1 MQFIHSCGM
10 LLVAAIAAAAAGA
23 QEGTAVRELI
33 PTGKLRV
40 GVVSAP
46 AASAFFVVKDASG
59 EPHGVTVDLAMELAK
74 ELGVPLEFMVAA
86 NSGLVT
92 DATESGAIDVGF
104 MPVDEERKKRVD
116 FGPGYFMIESTYLA
130 TAASGIKTV
139 AEVDRPDVRVVG
151 IANTTTIRAAARSL
165 KTTTISA
172 AASVEE
178 AMALLRAG
186 KADAFALSR
195 DSLPPLAAQLPGS
208 RIVDGGF
215 QQTAIAIAVPKNRPN
230 ALAYVTAFLQQAKAS
245 GSVRRAL
252 DKAGFQNEP
261 VAP

>member
-1 MQFIHSCGM
+1 M
-10 LLVAAIAAAAAGA
+10 
-23 QEGTAVRELI
+23 ELTQAPESLEAPTELPTGQRKSPAR

-40 GVVSAP
+40 GVVFAP

-59 EPHGVTVDLAMELAK
+59 EPHGVTVDLAIELAK
-74 ELGVPLEFMVAA
+74 KLGVPVEFMLAA

-92 DATESGAIDVGF
+92 DATESGAVDVSF

-116 FGPGYFMIESTYLA
+116 FGPAYFMIESTYLA
-130 TAASGIKTV
+130 SAASGIKTV
-139 AEVDRPDVRVVG
+139 AEVDRPNVRVVG
-151 IANTTTIRAAARSL
+151 IANTTTIRAATRSL

-252 DKAGFQNEP
+252 DKAGFPNEP

>member
-1 MQFIHSCGM
+1 MQFFQPCGM
-10 LLVAAIAAAAAGA
+10 LLAAAITAGGAGA
-23 QEGTAVRELI
+23 QESTAVKELI

-40 GVVSAP
+40 GIVFAP
-46 AASAFFVVKDASG
+46 TASAFFVVKDANG

-74 ELGVPLEFMVAA
+74 KLGVPVEFMLAA

-92 DATESGAIDVGF
+92 DATESGAVDVGF

-116 FGPGYFMIESTYLA
+116 FGPAYFMIESTYLA
-130 TAASGIKTV
+130 TAASGIKSV

-215 QQTAIAIAVPKNRPN
+215 QQTAIAIAVPKSRPN
-230 ALAYVTAFLQQAKAS
+230 ALAYVTAFLHQAKAS

-252 DKAGFQNEP
+252 DKAGFPNEP

>member
-1 MQFIHSCGM
+1 MTFPQSCGM
-10 LLVAAIAAAAAGA
+10 LLAAAIAACGASA
-23 QEGTAVRELI
+23 QESTAVKELI

-40 GVVSAP
+40 GIVFAP

-59 EPHGVTVDLAMELAK
+59 EPHGVTVDLARELAK
-74 ELGVPLEFMVAA
+74 QLGVPLEFMLAA
-86 NSGLVT
+86 NSGLIT
-92 DATESGAIDVGF
+92 DATESGAVDVGF
-104 MPVDEERKKRVD
+104 MPVDEERKNRVD
-116 FGPGYFMIESTYLA
+116 FGPAYFMIESTYLA
-130 TAASGIKTV
+130 TAASGMKTV

-165 KTTTISA
+165 KNTTISA

-178 AMALLRAG
+178 AMALLHTD

-252 DKAGFQNEP
+252 DKAGFPNEP

>member
-23 QEGTAVRELI
+23 QEGTAERELI

-40 GVVSAP
+40 GVAPAP

-130 TAASGIKTV
+130 TAPSGIKTV
-139 AEVDRPDVRVVG
+139 AEGDRPDVRVAG

-178 AMALLRAG
+178 AMALL
-186 KADAFALSR
+186 
-195 DSLPPLAAQLPGS
+195 PLA
-208 RIVDGGF
+208 
-215 QQTAIAIAVPKNRPN
+215 T
-230 ALAYVTAFLQQAKAS
+230 
-245 GSVRRAL
+245 
-252 DKAGFQNEP
+252 
-261 VAP
+261 